1 MKEHPPTETHAPAG
15 NSQFYSSLLASL
27 GEMNKLLPR
36 SEYPKLHQEITD
48 NLSSAA
54 ENANSAEFLITAIRL
69 ELYALLA
76 LSR

>member
-1 MKEHPPTETHAPAG
+1 MKEHPPAETHAPAG
-15 NSQFYSSLLASL
+15 NGQFHSALLASL

-36 SEYPKLHQEITD
+36 SEYLKLHQEIAD
-48 NLSSAA
+48 HLSSDAKNA
-54 ENANSAEFLITAIRL
+54 ESAEFLITAIRL